1 MGTRKS
7 PAFLADT
14 VFHVRWLII
23 SVILFSVTSQAAP
36 YNTYVISTY
45 GGDALLPTIRQQL
58 NASPNGGMVTTYQD
72 KLVLNTTATNYKA
85 VQQLLTRID
94 TQPQALVI
102 AVRVGSNSNS
112 QANIRQGQISIT
124 NRGIQGSG
132 IINQSRNEQ
141 QSNSIY
147 QVQTLSGSA
156 ASISTGTLWSLIHN
170 STANYYPSTNRPS
183 GQIIIQQQV
192 LLPTTQ
198 GITVMPRLLAN
209 GQVEVRLS
217 QVEEKFV
224 SSKSPYYQKNNG
236 NNIIQGQ
243 RLQAQRLNTTI
254 IVPRGQWVTIG
265 QITQNSQNQ
274 LSSYNNDSVMAGS
287 VMTDNNSVPIQ
298 LLVQ

>member
-7 PAFLADT
+7 PAFLVDT
-14 VFHVRWLII
+14 VFYVHWLII
-23 SVILFSVTSQAAP
+23 SIILFSVTSQAAP
-36 YNTYVISTY
+36 YNTYVIATY
-45 GGDALLPTIRQQL
+45 GGNALLPTVRQQL
-58 NASPNGGMVTTYQD
+58 NASPDGGTVTTYQD
-72 KLVLNTTATNYKA
+72 KLVLNTTATNYQA

-112 QANIRQGQISIT
+112 QADIRQGQISIT

-156 ASISTGTLWSLIHN
+156 ASISTGTLWSLTQHSIAH
-170 STANYYPSTNRPS
+170 YYPSTNRPS
-183 GQIIIQQQV
+183 GQIIIQQQL

-198 GITVMPRLLAN
+198 GIAVTPRLLTN

-217 QVEEKFV
+217 QVDEKFA
-224 SSKSPYYQKNNG
+224 SSTSPYYQKNNSK
-236 NNIIQGQ
+236 NIVQGQ
-243 RLQAQRLNTTI
+243 RLQAQRLDTTV
-254 IVPRGQWVTIG
+254 IVPRGQWVTVG
-265 QITQNSQNQ
+265 HITQNQRSNINGN
-274 LSSYNNDSVMAGS
+274 STMNRNDS
-287 VMTDNNSVPIQ
+287 TPIQ
-298 LLVQ
+298 LLIQ

>member
-1 MGTRKS
+1 MGTRKTLV
-7 PAFLADT
+7 FLADT
-14 VFHVRWLII
+14 LFYVRWLII
-23 SVILFSVTSQAAP
+23 SIILFSVTSQAAP
-36 YNTYVISTY
+36 YNTYVIATY
-45 GGDALLPTIRQQL
+45 GGNALLPTVRQQL
-58 NASPNGGMVTTYQD
+58 NASPDGGTVTTYQD
-72 KLVLNTTATNYKA
+72 KLVLNTTATNYQA

-156 ASISTGTLWSLIHN
+156 ASISTGTLWSLTHN
-170 STANYYPSTNRPS
+170 STPNYYPSTNRPS

-198 GITVMPRLLAN
+198 GITVMPRLLPN
-209 GQVEVRLS
+209 GQVEVKLF

-224 SSKSPYYQKNNG
+224 SSKSPYYQKNNV
-236 NNIIQGQ
+236 NNVIQGQ
-243 RLQAQRLNTTI
+243 RFQAQRLDTTI
-254 IVPRGQWVTIG
+254 IVARGQWVTIG

-274 LSSYNNDSVMAGS
+274 LSSYNNDSVMTGS
-287 VMTDNNSVPIQ
+287 TMTGNNSVPIQ